1 MRIKVSAG
9 IAVAALLLAG
19 CSTSNELSTNGQS
32 VRFVEEKPG
41 TECQLIGTAT
51 GEQSN
56 WLSGQHG
63 DEGGSM
69 RGAANALRN
78 NAAAMGGNV
87 LYGVSSPTQNLLSS
101 FAPTAS
107 KMTGQVYKC
116 PN

>member
-1 MRIKVSAG
+1 MRITVSAG
-9 IAVAALLLAG
+9 MVAAALLLAG
-19 CSTSNELSTNGQS
+19 CSTSNELSSSGQS

-41 TECQLIGTAT
+41 AECQLLGTAT

-63 DEGGSM
+63 EEGGSM
-69 RGAANALRN
+69 RGAANELRN

-87 LYGVSSPTQNLLSS
+87 LFGVSSPSQNLLSS
-101 FAPTAS
+101 FVPTAS
-107 KMTGQVYKC
+107 KMVGQVYKC

>member
-1 MRIKVSAG
+1 M
-9 IAVAALLLAG
+9 AALLLVG
-19 CSTSNELSTNGQS
+19 CSSSNELSAGGQN
-32 VRFVEEKPG
+32 VRFVEDKPAAD
-41 TECQLIGTAT
+41 CQLLGNAI

-87 LYGVSSPTQNLLSS
+87 IYGVSSPSQTLLSG

-116 PN
+116 PH